1 MLEQTIKI
9 KSYDVHPN
17 GLLKISALQKYMQ
30 QIAREDSDSY
40 GATYKRMREQNMVFV
55 LTKLSLR
62 INRPIRDEE
71 IITIRTVNNRLDGA
85 SFVRE
90 FLVSGS
96 EGLVAEAT
104 TYWVLLDFEKR
115 TVLRPSALMFRI
127 PAMNVEGLGVPI
139 KKRIVSKDT
148 VLGSCGKYEVRFSD
162 LDENDHLNNA
172 FYSDIIADFS
182 PVSLYE
188 NRISAM
194 QISFAS
200 EARLGD
206 ILDISASPVD
216 GGFILVAG
224 NERTGSVCFESETYV
239 TAL

>member
-127 PAMNVEGLGVPI
+127 PAMNVEGLGV
-139 KKRIVSKDT
+139 
-148 VLGSCGKYEVRFSD
+148 L
-162 LDENDHLNNA
+162 
-172 FYSDIIADFS
+172 
-182 PVSLYE
+182 SL
-188 NRISAM
+188 IH
-194 QISFAS
+194 I
-200 EARLGD
+200 
-206 ILDISASPVD
+206 
-216 GGFILVAG
+216 
-224 NERTGSVCFESETYV
+224 
-239 TAL
+239 

>member
-1 MLEQTIKI
+1 M
-9 KSYDVHPN
+9 
-17 GLLKISALQKYMQ
+17 
-30 QIAREDSDSY
+30 
-40 GATYKRMREQNMVFV
+40 
-55 LTKLSLR
+55 
-62 INRPIRDEE
+62 
-71 IITIRTVNNRLDGA
+71 
-85 SFVRE
+85 
-90 FLVSGS
+90 
-96 EGLVAEAT
+96 
-104 TYWVLLDFEKR
+104 DFEKR
-115 TVLRPSALMFRI
+115 TVLRPSAFMFRI

-206 ILDISASPVD
+206 MLDISASPVD
-216 GGFILVAG
+216 GGFILVAR